1 MGFALCIYI
10 ICFGFVMFVMF
21 VVSQVVMLDVHT
33 TTEWRP
39 FVMFVKFVVSQVV
52 MLLVFVEPV
61 WWQ

>member
-1 MGFALCIYI
+1 
-10 ICFGFVMFVMF
+10 MFVMF